1 MSRSRE
7 DRMKFIVVTGGV
19 LSGLGK
25 GITSSSIGCVLK
37 ARGLKVTAMKIDPYL
52 NFDAGTLNPF
62 EHGEVFV
69 LDDGSEADLDL
80 GNYERF
86 LDASLTSDHVMT
98 TGKVYGSV
106 IEKEREGNFLGKTVQ
121 IIPHITNEIKSMM
134 SNVGMKSEAD
144 IVIVELGGTVG
155 DIESAPFLEAMR
167 QMHSEMGHEN
177 FVFVHTTLVPS
188 LGALKEQKTKPTQH
202 SVKEL
207 RAIGIQPDVIVARSD
222 RPLDDSA
229 RKKIALFCDVPLDAV
244 ISAPDA
250 KSIYQV
256 PIFIEEQGL
265 TSYLLKRMGLD
276 VPEDGLAGWNK
287 FLKKVMDPK
296 KEVKILLVGKYMDQ
310 YDSYMSHY
318 EALTHAG
325 AELNTRV
332 EYLRM
337 EAEDIDKEESRR
349 LLGEADGIL
358 IPGGFGSRGTDG
370 KMDAI
375 QYARENRV
383 PFLGVCL
390 GFQLAVVEFARNV
403 LMFHDANSTEFEPHT
418 SHPVVDLLPEQ
429 KDVTK
434 KGATM
439 RLGAQDVLVEKGSKA
454 HRLYG
459 ATTISE
465 RHRHR
470 FEVNPHYIDMIQDKG
485 LKFTGRSPDGKKME
499 IAELDDHPFFVG
511 SQFHPEFK
519 SRPHKPAPMHFG
531 LVKAALEFSKKGK

>member
-1 MSRSRE
+1 M
-7 DRMKFIVVTGGV
+7 
-19 LSGLGK
+19 SGLGK
-25 GITSSSIGCVLK
+25 GITASSLGRGLK

-69 LDDGSEADLDL
+69 LDDGGEADLDL

-106 IEKEREGNFLGKTVQ
+106 IEKERDGNFLGKTVQ
-121 IIPHITNEIKSMM
+121 IIPHITNEIKSMI
-134 SNVGMKSEAD
+134 SNVGLKSETD

-167 QMHSEMGHEN
+167 QMHSELGHEN
-177 FVFVHTTLVPS
+177 YVFVHTTLVPS
-188 LGALKEQKTKPTQH
+188 MGALGEQKTKPTQH
-202 SVKEL
+202 SVREL
-207 RAIGIQPDVIVARSD
+207 RAIGIQPDVIVARCSK
-222 RPLDDSA
+222 PLEDSA
-229 RKKIALFCDVPLDAV
+229 RRKIALFCDVPLEAV

-250 KSIYQV
+250 NSIYQV
-256 PIFIEEQGL
+256 PIFLEEQGL
-265 TSYLLKRMGLD
+265 TDYLLKRMNLQ
-276 VPEDGLAGWNK
+276 VPANGLADWRK
-287 FLKKVMDPK
+287 FLDKVMNPK
-296 KEVKILLVGKYMDQ
+296 KSVKILLVGKYMDQ

-325 AELNTRV
+325 AELNTNV
-332 EYLRM
+332 EHLRM
-337 EAEDIDKEESRR
+337 EAEEIDDASSRK
-349 LLGEADGIL
+349 LLEQADGIL

-370 KMDAI
+370 KMEAI
-375 QYARENRV
+375 RYARENQV

-429 KDVTK
+429 KNVTK

-439 RLGAQDVLVEKGSKA
+439 RLGAQEVLVDEGSKA
-454 HRLYG
+454 NKLYG
-459 ATTISE
+459 ATTIME

-470 FEVNPHYIDMIQDKG
+470 FEVNPHYIGRIQENG
-485 LKFTGRSPDGKKME
+485 LRFTGRSPDGNKME
-499 IAELDDHPFFVG
+499 IAELEGHPYFIG

-519 SRPHKPAPMHFG
+519 SRPQRPAPLHYG
-531 LVKAALEFSKKGK
+531 LVKAALEFSKKRGKKR

>member
-1 MSRSRE
+1 
-7 DRMKFIVVTGGV
+7 MKFIVVTGGV

-86 LDASLTSDHVMT
+86 LDASLTRDHVMT

-134 SNVGMKSEAD
+134 SNVGMKSGAD
-144 IVIVELGGTVG
+144 VVIVELGGTVG

-177 FVFVHTTLVPS
+177 FIFVHTTLVPS
-188 LGALKEQKTKPTQH
+188 LGTLKEQKTKPTQH

-207 RAIGIQPDVIVARSD
+207 RAIGIQPDVIVARSE
-222 RPLDDSA
+222 RPLDDGA
-229 RKKIALFCDVPLDAV
+229 RRKIALFCDVPLEAV
-244 ISAPDA
+244 VSAPDA

-256 PIFIEEQGL
+256 PIFVEEQGL
-265 TSYLLKRMGLD
+265 TDYLLKRMALE
-276 VPEDGLAGWNK
+276 VPDDGLVNWNK

-325 AELNTRV
+325 AELNARV
-332 EYLRM
+332 KYLRM
-337 EAEDIDKEESRR
+337 EAEDIGNEDSRS

-370 KMDAI
+370 KMEAI
-375 QYARENRV
+375 RYARENGV

-390 GFQLAVVEFARNV
+390 GFQLAVVEFARNT
-403 LMFHDANSTEFEPHT
+403 LNFHDANSTEFDPHT
-418 SHPVVDLLPEQ
+418 SHPVIDLLPEQ

-439 RLGAQDVLVEKGSKA
+439 RLGAQEVLVKKGSAA
-454 HRLYG
+454 HKLYG
-459 ATTISE
+459 STTISE

-470 FEVNPHYIDMIQDKG
+470 FEVNPHYIDTIQDKG

-499 IAELDDHPFFVG
+499 IAELEGHPYFVG

-519 SRPHKPAPMHFG
+519 SRPQKPAPLHYG
-531 LVKAALEFSKKGK
+531 LVKAALERAKSKKG